1 MLIEIPALFS
11 ASEVDATVATLLDQP
26 WVDGKVTA
34 GQRSAMAKNNRQL
47 SEDAPVAIRMGEQI
61 LSRLSDNALFMSAAL
76 PKKIYPP
83 LFNRYSG
90 GEAFDWHIDNAIRGL
105 KGVRERVRTD
115 ISATL
120 FLADPASY
128 DGGELVIRDTF
139 GEHAVKLPAGH
150 LLIYP
155 GSSLHKI
162 NPVTRGERSVK
173 LPAGHLVLY
182 PGSSVHRVNPV
193 TRGERLAAFFWIESL
208 VREDSQRSLLLDM
221 DVAIQRLT
229 TQQAD
234 DESLLQL
241 SGVYHNLLRRWS
253 DV

>member
-1 MLIEIPALFS
+1 MLIEIASVFSPA
-11 ASEVDATVATLLDQP
+11 EVNEMRTRLLAEP

-34 GQRSAMAKNNRQL
+34 GQRSARDKFNRQL
-47 SEDAPVAIRMGEQI
+47 DEDSGLGLELGQRI
-61 LSRLSDNALFMSAAL
+61 LTRLSDNALFMSAAL
-76 PKKIYPP
+76 PKRIYPP

-90 GEAFDWHIDNAIRGL
+90 GEAFGFHIDNAIRGI
-105 KGVRERVRTD
+105 KGIRERVRTD
-115 ISATL
+115 LSATL
-120 FLADPASY
+120 FLADPDTY

-139 GEHAVKLPAGH
+139 
-150 LLIYP
+150 
-155 GSSLHKI
+155 
-162 NPVTRGERSVK
+162 GERSVK

-182 PGSSVHRVNPV
+182 PGTSVHKVNPV
-193 TRGERLAAFFWIESL
+193 TRGERVAAFFWIESL

-229 TQQAD
+229 AQQAD

>member
-1 MLIEIPALFS
+1 MLIEIPGLLS
-11 ASEVDATVATLLDQP
+11 AEEVAVAVATLLDQP

-47 SEDAPVAIRMGEQI
+47 SEDAPVAIRLGEQI

-155 GSSLHKI
+155 GSSLHRI
-162 NPVTRGERSVK
+162 NPVTRGERIAS
-173 LPAGHLVLY
+173 
-182 PGSSVHRVNPV
+182 
-193 TRGERLAAFFWIESL
+193 FFWIESL
-208 VREDSQRSLLLDM
+208 VREDSQRQLLLDM

-229 TQQAD
+229 AQHAD
-234 DESLLQL
+234 DHALLQL
-241 SGVYHNLLRRWS
+241 SGAYHNLLRRWS

>member
-1 MLIEIPALFS
+1 VLIEIPALFS

-47 SEDAPVAIRMGEQI
+47 TEDSPMALRIGEQI
-61 LSRLSDNALFMSAAL
+61 LARLSDNALFMSAAL
-76 PKKIYPP
+76 PKRIYPP

-90 GEAFDWHIDNAIRGL
+90 GEAFDWHIDNAIRGI

-139 GEHAVKLPAGH
+139 GEHALKLPAGH

-162 NPVTRGERSVK
+162 NPVTRGERIAS
-173 LPAGHLVLY
+173 
-182 PGSSVHRVNPV
+182 
-193 TRGERLAAFFWIESL
+193 FFWIESL
-208 VREDSQRSLLLDM
+208 VREDSQRQLLLDM
-221 DVAIQRLT
+221 DVAIQTLT
-229 TQQAD
+229 AQDAD
-234 DESLLQL
+234 HHALLQL
-241 SGVYHNLLRRWS
+241 SGAYHNLLRRWS

>member
-1 MLIEIPALFS
+1 MLIEIPALLS
-11 ASEVDATVATLLDQP
+11 AREVESTVATLLDQP

-34 GQRSAMAKNNRQL
+34 GQRSALAKNNRQL
-47 SEDAPVAIRMGEQI
+47 SQDSPVAIRVGEQI
-61 LSRLSDNALFMSAAL
+61 LARLSDNALFMSAAL
-76 PKKIYPP
+76 PKRIYPP
-83 LFNRYSG
+83 LFNRYCG

-120 FLADPASY
+120 FLANPASY
-128 DGGELVIRDTF
+128 DGGELIIRDTF

-162 NPVTRGERSVK
+162 NPVTRGERIAS
-173 LPAGHLVLY
+173 
-182 PGSSVHRVNPV
+182 
-193 TRGERLAAFFWIESL
+193 FFWIESL
-208 VREDSQRSLLLDM
+208 VREDSQRQLLLDM
-221 DVAIQRLT
+221 DVAIQTLT
-229 TQQAD
+229 AQDAD
-234 DESLLQL
+234 HHALLQL
-241 SGVYHNLLRRWS
+241 SGAYHNLLRRWS

>member
-1 MLIEIPALFS
+1 MLIEIPALLN
-11 ASEVDATVATLLDQP
+11 AEEVEVAVATLLDQP
-26 WVDGKVTA
+26 WIDGKVTA

-47 SEDAPVAIRMGEQI
+47 SEDSPVAIRLGEQI

-76 PKKIYPP
+76 PKKIYPL

-162 NPVTRGERSVK
+162 NPVTRGERVAS
-173 LPAGHLVLY
+173 
-182 PGSSVHRVNPV
+182 
-193 TRGERLAAFFWIESL
+193 FFWIESL
-208 VREDSQRSLLLDM
+208 VREDSQRQLLLDM

-229 TQQAD
+229 AQHAD
-234 DESLLQL
+234 DHALLQL
-241 SGVYHNLLRRWS
+241 SGAYHNLLRRWS

>member
-1 MLIEIPALFS
+1 MLIEIPALLS
-11 ASEVDATVATLLDQP
+11 ASEVETTVVTLLDQP

-47 SEDAPVAIRMGEQI
+47 SEESPVALRIGEQI
-61 LSRLSDNALFMSAAL
+61 LARLSDNALFMSAAL
-76 PKKIYPP
+76 PKRIYPP

-90 GEAFDWHIDNAIRGL
+90 GEAFDWHIDNAIRGI

-162 NPVTRGERSVK
+162 NPVTRGERIAS
-173 LPAGHLVLY
+173 
-182 PGSSVHRVNPV
+182 
-193 TRGERLAAFFWIESL
+193 FFWIESL
-208 VREDSQRSLLLDM
+208 VREDSQRQLLLDM
-221 DVAIQRLT
+221 DVAIQTLT
-229 TQQAD
+229 AQDAD
-234 DESLLQL
+234 HHALLQL
-241 SGVYHNLLRRWS
+241 SGAYHNLLRRWS

>member
-1 MLIEIPALFS
+1 MLIEIADVFT
-11 ASEVDATVATLLDQP
+11 ADEVDEMRTRLLAEP

-34 GQRSAMAKNNRQL
+34 GQRSARDKFNRQL
-47 SEDAPVAIRMGEQI
+47 NEDSALGLLFGQRI
-61 LSRLSDNALFMSAAL
+61 LARLSENALFMSAAL
-76 PKKIYPP
+76 PKRIYPP

-90 GEAFDWHIDNAIRGL
+90 GEAFGFHIDNAIRGI

-115 ISATL
+115 LSATL
-120 FLADPASY
+120 FLTDPQSY

-139 GEHAVKLPAGH
+139 
-150 LLIYP
+150 
-155 GSSLHKI
+155 
-162 NPVTRGERSVK
+162 GERSVK

-182 PGSSVHRVNPV
+182 PGTSVHKVNPV
-193 TRGERLAAFFWIESL
+193 TRGERVAAFFWIESL

-221 DVAIQRLT
+221 DVAIQRLNA
-229 TQQAD
+229 QQAD

>member
-1 MLIEIPALFS
+1 MLIEIPALLS
-11 ASEVDATVATLLDQP
+11 ASEVETTVATLLDQP

-47 SEDAPVAIRMGEQI
+47 SEESPVALRIGEQI
-61 LSRLSDNALFMSAAL
+61 LARLSDNALFMSAAL
-76 PKKIYPP
+76 PKRIYPP

-90 GEAFDWHIDNAIRGL
+90 GEAFDWHIDNAIRGI

-162 NPVTRGERSVK
+162 NPVTRGERIAS
-173 LPAGHLVLY
+173 
-182 PGSSVHRVNPV
+182 
-193 TRGERLAAFFWIESL
+193 FFWIESL
-208 VREDSQRSLLLDM
+208 VREDSQRQLLLDM
-221 DVAIQRLT
+221 DVAIQTLSA
-229 TQQAD
+229 QDAAPHA
-234 DESLLQL
+234 LLQL
-241 SGVYHNLLRRWS
+241 SGAYHNLLRRWS

>member
-1 MLIEIPALFS
+1 MLIEIASVFSPA
-11 ASEVDATVATLLDQP
+11 EVNEMRTRLLAEP

-34 GQRSAMAKNNRQL
+34 GQRSARDKFNRQL
-47 SEDAPVAIRMGEQI
+47 DEDSGLGLELGQRI
-61 LSRLSDNALFMSAAL
+61 LTRLSDNALFMSAAL
-76 PKKIYPP
+76 PKRIYPP

-90 GEAFDWHIDNAIRGL
+90 GEAFGFHIDNAIRGI
-105 KGVRERVRTD
+105 KGIRERVRTD
-115 ISATL
+115 LSATL
-120 FLADPASY
+120 FLADPDTY

-139 GEHAVKLPAGH
+139 
-150 LLIYP
+150 
-155 GSSLHKI
+155 
-162 NPVTRGERSVK
+162 GERSVK

-182 PGSSVHRVNPV
+182 PGTSVHKVNPV
-193 TRGERLAAFFWIESL
+193 TRGERVAAFFWIESL

-221 DVAIQRLT
+221 DVAIQRLNA
-229 TQQAD
+229 QQAD

>member
-1 MLIEIPALFS
+1 MLIEIPGLLS
-11 ASEVDATVATLLDQP
+11 AEEVAVAVATLLDQP
-26 WVDGKVTA
+26 WVDGKVTV
-34 GQRSAMAKNNRQL
+34 GQRSARAKNNRQL
-47 SEDAPVAIRMGEQI
+47 SEDAPVAIRLGEQI

-139 GEHAVKLPAGH
+139 GEHSVKLTAGH

-162 NPVTRGERSVK
+162 NPVTRGERIAS
-173 LPAGHLVLY
+173 
-182 PGSSVHRVNPV
+182 
-193 TRGERLAAFFWIESL
+193 FFWIESL
-208 VREDSQRSLLLDM
+208 VREDSQRQLLLDM

-229 TQQAD
+229 AQHAD
-234 DESLLQL
+234 DHALLQL
-241 SGVYHNLLRRWS
+241 SGAYHNLLRRWS

>member
-1 MLIEIPALFS
+1 MLIEIPGLLS
-11 ASEVDATVATLLDQP
+11 AEEVEVAVATLLDQP

-47 SEDAPVAIRMGEQI
+47 SEDAPVAIRLGEQI

-162 NPVTRGERSVK
+162 NPVTRGERIAS
-173 LPAGHLVLY
+173 
-182 PGSSVHRVNPV
+182 
-193 TRGERLAAFFWIESL
+193 FFWVESL
-208 VREDSQRSLLLDM
+208 VREDSQRQLLLDM

-229 TQQAD
+229 AQHAD
-234 DESLLQL
+234 DHALLQL
-241 SGVYHNLLRRWS
+241 SGAYHNLLRRWS

>member
-1 MLIEIPALFS
+1 MLIEITDVFTAD
-11 ASEVDATVATLLDQP
+11 EVDDMRTRLLAEP

-34 GQRSAMAKNNRQL
+34 GQRSARDKFNRQL
-47 SEDAPVAIRMGEQI
+47 NEDSALGVLFGQRI
-61 LSRLSDNALFMSAAL
+61 LARLSENALFMSAAL
-76 PKKIYPP
+76 PKRIYPP

-90 GEAFDWHIDNAIRGL
+90 GEAFGFHIDNAIRGI

-115 ISATL
+115 LSATL
-120 FLADPASY
+120 FLTDPQTY

-139 GEHAVKLPAGH
+139 
-150 LLIYP
+150 
-155 GSSLHKI
+155 
-162 NPVTRGERSVK
+162 GERSVK

-182 PGSSVHRVNPV
+182 PGTSVHKVNPV
-193 TRGERLAAFFWIESL
+193 TRGERVAAFFWIESL

-221 DVAIQRLT
+221 DVAIQRLNA
-229 TQQAD
+229 QQAD

>member
-1 MLIEIPALFS
+1 MLIDIADVFT
-11 ASEVDATVATLLDQP
+11 ADEVDEMRTRLLAEP

-34 GQRSAMAKNNRQL
+34 GQRSARDKFNRQL
-47 SEDAPVAIRMGEQI
+47 NEDSALGLLFGQRI
-61 LSRLSDNALFMSAAL
+61 LARLSENALFVSAAP
-76 PKKIYPP
+76 PKRIYPP

-90 GEAFDWHIDNAIRGL
+90 GEAFGFHIDNAIRGI

-115 ISATL
+115 LSATL
-120 FLADPASY
+120 FLTDPQTY

-139 GEHAVKLPAGH
+139 
-150 LLIYP
+150 
-155 GSSLHKI
+155 
-162 NPVTRGERSVK
+162 GERSVK

-182 PGSSVHRVNPV
+182 PGTSVHKVNPV
-193 TRGERLAAFFWIESL
+193 TRGERVAAFFWIESL

-221 DVAIQRLT
+221 DVAIQRLNA
-229 TQQAD
+229 QQAD

>member
-1 MLIEIPALFS
+1 MLIEIADLFT
-11 ASEVDATVATLLDQP
+11 ADEVDEMRTRLLAEP

-34 GQRSAMAKNNRQL
+34 GQRSARDKFNRQL
-47 SEDAPVAIRMGEQI
+47 NEDSALGVLFGQRI
-61 LSRLSDNALFMSAAL
+61 LARLSENALFMSAAL
-76 PKKIYPP
+76 PKRIYPP

-90 GEAFDWHIDNAIRGL
+90 GEAFGFHIDNAIRGI

-115 ISATL
+115 LSATL
-120 FLADPASY
+120 FLTDPETY

-139 GEHAVKLPAGH
+139 
-150 LLIYP
+150 
-155 GSSLHKI
+155 
-162 NPVTRGERSVK
+162 GERSVK

-182 PGSSVHRVNPV
+182 PGTSVHKVNPV
-193 TRGERLAAFFWIESL
+193 TRGERVAAFFWIESL

-221 DVAIQRLT
+221 DVAIQRLSA
-229 TQQAD
+229 QQAD

>member
-1 MLIEIPALFS
+1 MLIDIADVFT
-11 ASEVDATVATLLDQP
+11 ADEVDEMRTRLLAEP

-34 GQRSAMAKNNRQL
+34 GQRSARDKFNRQL
-47 SEDAPVAIRMGEQI
+47 NEDSALGLLFGQRI
-61 LSRLSDNALFMSAAL
+61 LARLSENALFMSAAL
-76 PKKIYPP
+76 PKRIYPP

-90 GEAFDWHIDNAIRGL
+90 GEAFGFHIDNAIRGI

-115 ISATL
+115 LSATL
-120 FLADPASY
+120 FLTDPETY

-139 GEHAVKLPAGH
+139 
-150 LLIYP
+150 
-155 GSSLHKI
+155 
-162 NPVTRGERSVK
+162 GERSVK

-182 PGSSVHRVNPV
+182 PGTSVHKVNPV
-193 TRGERLAAFFWIESL
+193 TRGERVAAFFWIESL

-221 DVAIQRLT
+221 DVAIQRLNA
-229 TQQAD
+229 QQAD

>member
-1 MLIEIPALFS
+1 MLIEIPALLS
-11 ASEVDATVATLLDQP
+11 ASEVETTVVTLLDQP

-47 SEDAPVAIRMGEQI
+47 SEESPVALRIGEQI
-61 LSRLSDNALFMSAAL
+61 LARLSNNALFMSAAL
-76 PKKIYPP
+76 PKRIYPP

-90 GEAFDWHIDNAIRGL
+90 GEAFDWHIDNAIRGI

-162 NPVTRGERSVK
+162 NPVTRGERIAS
-173 LPAGHLVLY
+173 
-182 PGSSVHRVNPV
+182 
-193 TRGERLAAFFWIESL
+193 FFWIESL
-208 VREDSQRSLLLDM
+208 VREDSQRQLLLDM
-221 DVAIQRLT
+221 DVAIQTLT
-229 TQQAD
+229 AQDAD
-234 DESLLQL
+234 HHALLQL
-241 SGVYHNLLRRWS
+241 SGAYHNLLRRWS
-253 DV
+253 DG

>member
-1 MLIEIPALFS
+1 MLIEIPALLK
-11 ASEVDATVATLLDQP
+11 AEEVEVAVATLLDQP

-47 SEDAPVAIRMGEQI
+47 SEDAPVAIRLGEQI

-155 GSSLHKI
+155 ASSLHKI
-162 NPVTRGERSVK
+162 NPVTRGERIAS
-173 LPAGHLVLY
+173 
-182 PGSSVHRVNPV
+182 
-193 TRGERLAAFFWIESL
+193 FFWIESL
-208 VREDSQRSLLLDM
+208 VREDSQRQLLLDM
-221 DVAIQRLT
+221 DVAIQRLSA
-229 TQQAD
+229 QHAD
-234 DESLLQL
+234 DHALLQL
-241 SGVYHNLLRRWS
+241 SGAYHNLLRRWS

>member
-1 MLIEIPALFS
+1 MLIEIPALLS
-11 ASEVDATVATLLDQP
+11 ASEVETTVATLLDQP

-47 SEDAPVAIRMGEQI
+47 SEESPVALRIGEQI
-61 LSRLSDNALFMSAAL
+61 LARLSDNALFMSAAL
-76 PKKIYPP
+76 PKRIYPP

-90 GEAFDWHIDNAIRGL
+90 GEAFDWHIDNAIRGI

-162 NPVTRGERSVK
+162 NPVTRGERIAS
-173 LPAGHLVLY
+173 
-182 PGSSVHRVNPV
+182 
-193 TRGERLAAFFWIESL
+193 FFWIESL
-208 VREDSQRSLLLDM
+208 VREDSQRQLLLDM
-221 DVAIQRLT
+221 DVAIQTLT
-229 TQQAD
+229 AQDAD
-234 DESLLQL
+234 HHALLQL
-241 SGVYHNLLRRWS
+241 SGAYHNLLRRWS

>member
-1 MLIEIPALFS
+1 VLIEIPALLS
-11 ASEVDATVATLLDQP
+11 ASEVEATVATLLDQP

-47 SEDAPVAIRMGEQI
+47 SEESPVALRIGEQI
-61 LSRLSDNALFMSAAL
+61 LARLSNNALFMSAAL
-76 PKKIYPP
+76 PKRIYPP

-90 GEAFDWHIDNAIRGL
+90 GEAFDWHIDNAIRGI

-162 NPVTRGERSVK
+162 NPVTRGERIAS
-173 LPAGHLVLY
+173 
-182 PGSSVHRVNPV
+182 
-193 TRGERLAAFFWIESL
+193 FFWIESL
-208 VREDSQRSLLLDM
+208 VREDSQRQLLLDM
-221 DVAIQRLT
+221 DVAIQTLT
-229 TQQAD
+229 AHDAD
-234 DESLLQL
+234 HHALLQL
-241 SGVYHNLLRRWS
+241 SGAYHNLLRRWS

>member
-1 MLIEIPALFS
+1 MLIEIPGLLS
-11 ASEVDATVATLLDQP
+11 AEEVAVAVATLLDQP

-34 GQRSAMAKNNRQL
+34 GQRSARAKNNRQL
-47 SEDAPVAIRMGEQI
+47 SEDAPVAIRLGEQI

-162 NPVTRGERSVK
+162 NPVTRGERIAS
-173 LPAGHLVLY
+173 
-182 PGSSVHRVNPV
+182 
-193 TRGERLAAFFWIESL
+193 FFWVESL
-208 VREDSQRSLLLDM
+208 VREDSQRQLLLDM

-229 TQQAD
+229 AQHAD
-234 DESLLQL
+234 DHALLQL
-241 SGVYHNLLRRWS
+241 SGAYHNLLRRWS

>member
-1 MLIEIPALFS
+1 VLIEIPGLLS
-11 ASEVDATVATLLDQP
+11 AEEVEVAVATLLDQP

-34 GQRSAMAKNNRQL
+34 GQRSARAKNNRQL
-47 SEDAPVAIRMGEQI
+47 SEDAPVAIRLGEQI

-162 NPVTRGERSVK
+162 NPVTRGERIAS
-173 LPAGHLVLY
+173 
-182 PGSSVHRVNPV
+182 
-193 TRGERLAAFFWIESL
+193 FFWIESL
-208 VREDSQRSLLLDM
+208 VREDSQRQLLLDM

-229 TQQAD
+229 AQHAD
-234 DESLLQL
+234 DHALLQL
-241 SGVYHNLLRRWS
+241 SGAYHNLLRRWS

>member
-1 MLIEIPALFS
+1 MLIDIADVFT
-11 ASEVDATVATLLDQP
+11 ADEVDEMRTRLLAEP

-34 GQRSAMAKNNRQL
+34 GQRSARDKFNRQL
-47 SEDAPVAIRMGEQI
+47 NEESALGVLFGQRI
-61 LSRLSDNALFMSAAL
+61 LTRLSENALFMSAAL
-76 PKKIYPP
+76 PKRIYPP
-83 LFNRYSG
+83 LFNRYSV
-90 GEAFDWHIDNAIRGL
+90 GEAFGFHIDNAIRGI

-115 ISATL
+115 LSATL
-120 FLADPASY
+120 FLTDPQSY

-139 GEHAVKLPAGH
+139 
-150 LLIYP
+150 
-155 GSSLHKI
+155 
-162 NPVTRGERSVK
+162 GERSVK

-182 PGSSVHRVNPV
+182 PGTSVHKVNPV
-193 TRGERLAAFFWIESL
+193 TCGERVAAFFWIESL

-221 DVAIQRLT
+221 DVAIQRLNA
-229 TQQAD
+229 QQAD

>member
-1 MLIEIPALFS
+1 MIEIPALLS
-11 ASEVDATVATLLDQP
+11 ASEVETTVATLLDQP

-47 SEDAPVAIRMGEQI
+47 SEESPVALRIGEQI
-61 LSRLSDNALFMSAAL
+61 LARLSDNALFMSAAL
-76 PKKIYPP
+76 PKRIYPP
-83 LFNRYSG
+83 MFNRYSG
-90 GEAFDWHIDNAIRGL
+90 GEAFDWHIDNAIRGI

-162 NPVTRGERSVK
+162 NPVTRGERIAS
-173 LPAGHLVLY
+173 
-182 PGSSVHRVNPV
+182 
-193 TRGERLAAFFWIESL
+193 FFWIESL
-208 VREDSQRSLLLDM
+208 VREDSQRQLLLDM
-221 DVAIQRLT
+221 DVAIQTLT
-229 TQQAD
+229 AQDAD
-234 DESLLQL
+234 HHALLQL
-241 SGVYHNLLRRWS
+241 SGAYHNLLRRWS

>member
-1 MLIEIPALFS
+1 MLIEIPGLLS
-11 ASEVDATVATLLDQP
+11 AEEVAVAVATLLDQP

-34 GQRSAMAKNNRQL
+34 GQRSARAKNNRQL
-47 SEDAPVAIRMGEQI
+47 SEDAPVAIRLGEQI

-162 NPVTRGERSVK
+162 NPVTRGERIAS
-173 LPAGHLVLY
+173 
-182 PGSSVHRVNPV
+182 
-193 TRGERLAAFFWIESL
+193 FFWIESL
-208 VREDSQRSLLLDM
+208 VREDSQRQLLLDM

-229 TQQAD
+229 AQHAD
-234 DESLLQL
+234 DHALLQL
-241 SGVYHNLLRRWS
+241 SGAYHNLLRRWS
-253 DV
+253 NV

>member
-1 MLIEIPALFS
+1 MLIEITDVFTAD
-11 ASEVDATVATLLDQP
+11 EVDDMRTRLLAEP

-34 GQRSAMAKNNRQL
+34 GQRSARDKFNRQL
-47 SEDAPVAIRMGEQI
+47 NEESALGVLFGQRI
-61 LSRLSDNALFMSAAL
+61 LARLSENALFMSAAL
-76 PKKIYPP
+76 PKRIYPP

-90 GEAFDWHIDNAIRGL
+90 GEAFGFHIDNAIRGI

-115 ISATL
+115 LSATL
-120 FLADPASY
+120 FLTDPQTY

-139 GEHAVKLPAGH
+139 
-150 LLIYP
+150 
-155 GSSLHKI
+155 
-162 NPVTRGERSVK
+162 GERSVK

-182 PGSSVHRVNPV
+182 PGTSVHKVNPV
-193 TRGERLAAFFWIESL
+193 TCGERVAAFFWIESL

-221 DVAIQRLT
+221 DVAIQRLSA
-229 TQQAD
+229 QQAD

>member
-1 MLIEIPALFS
+1 MLIEIPALLS
-11 ASEVDATVATLLDQP
+11 ASEVETTVATLLDQP

-47 SEDAPVAIRMGEQI
+47 SEESPVALRIGEQI
-61 LSRLSDNALFMSAAL
+61 LARLSDNALFMSAAL
-76 PKKIYPP
+76 PKRIYPP
-83 LFNRYSG
+83 LFNRFSG
-90 GEAFDWHIDNAIRGL
+90 GEAFDWHIDNAIRGI

-162 NPVTRGERSVK
+162 NPVTRGERIAS
-173 LPAGHLVLY
+173 
-182 PGSSVHRVNPV
+182 
-193 TRGERLAAFFWIESL
+193 FFWIESL
-208 VREDSQRSLLLDM
+208 VREDSQRQLLLDM
-221 DVAIQRLT
+221 DVAIQTLT
-229 TQQAD
+229 AQDAD
-234 DESLLQL
+234 HHALLQL
-241 SGVYHNLLRRWS
+241 SGAYHNLLRRWS

>member
-1 MLIEIPALFS
+1 MLIDIADVFT
-11 ASEVDATVATLLDQP
+11 ADEVDEMRTRLLAEP

-34 GQRSAMAKNNRQL
+34 GQRSARDKFNRQL
-47 SEDAPVAIRMGEQI
+47 NEDSALGVLFGQRI
-61 LSRLSDNALFMSAAL
+61 LARLSENALFMSAAL
-76 PKKIYPP
+76 PKRIYPP
-83 LFNRYSG
+83 LFNRYSV
-90 GEAFDWHIDNAIRGL
+90 GEAFGFHIDNAIRGI

-115 ISATL
+115 LSATL
-120 FLADPASY
+120 FLTDPQTY

-139 GEHAVKLPAGH
+139 
-150 LLIYP
+150 
-155 GSSLHKI
+155 
-162 NPVTRGERSVK
+162 GERSVK

-182 PGSSVHRVNPV
+182 PGTSVHKVNPV
-193 TRGERLAAFFWIESL
+193 TRGERVAAFFWIESL

-221 DVAIQRLT
+221 DVAIQRLNA
-229 TQQAD
+229 QQAD